1 MYLTILTTVHVLI
14 SLVGIATGFVVFNGL
29 LQSKRLEG
37 WTNWFL
43 WTTFLTSATGFLF
56 PFEKLLPSH
65 IFGVLSLIVLAVA
78 YEARYRRGMQGVWR
92 KGYVIPALIALYL
105 NTFVLIAQAFLK
117 VPALKALAPTQQE
130 PPFAIAQLA
139 LLVGFLG
146 FGTLAVKRFRPEI
159 AGGTARRM
167 SATAA

>member
-14 SLVGIATGFVVFNGL
+14 SLIGIATGLVVFYGL
-29 LQSKRLEG
+29 LNGNRMDG
-37 WTNWFL
+37 WTKWFL

-78 YEARYRRGMQGVWR
+78 YQARYNRGMQGVWR

-105 NTFVLIAQAFLK
+105 NVFVLIAQAFLK

-130 PPFAIAQLA
+130 PPFAIAQLG
-139 LLVGFLG
+139 LLVAFLG
-146 FGTLAVKRFRPEI
+146 LGTLAVMRFHP
-159 AGGTARRM
+159 AAAR
-167 SATAA
+167 ATA